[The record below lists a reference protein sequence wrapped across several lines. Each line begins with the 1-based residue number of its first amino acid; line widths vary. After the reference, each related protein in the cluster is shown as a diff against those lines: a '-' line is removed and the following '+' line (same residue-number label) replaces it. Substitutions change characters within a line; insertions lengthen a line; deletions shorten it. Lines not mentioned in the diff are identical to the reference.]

1 MHVLVQK
8 EVFLYSKGAHCE
20 FLSTV
25 LCPLTL
31 RFLPCPFP
39 RHPFL
44 LHLCVFSASGV
55 FISSFWLWTSL
66 MSNALHYPFLHF
78 HCCRQISACC
88 FWIFC
93 NLWGGWR
100 KEKDKSPPLVDVKK
114 TVVRDTWWRQ
124 ADFRVLAWLGSGLQT
139 ATSPSV
145 LTWKKDLGTSVLLL
159 FSRSVVSHSFRPH
172 GL

>member
-114 TVVRDTWWRQ
+114 TVVHWMLLNLWKESVDM
-124 ADFRVLAWLGSGLQT
+124 
-139 ATSPSV
+139 TS
-145 LTWKKDLGTSVLLL
+145 DQQN
-159 FSRSVVSHSFRPH
+159 FSSQFYCIWQLIITTILIVFDKY
-172 GL
+172 